1 MKSAASFGR
10 PLFGAALI
18 LAVSGAITW
27 ASPEYISDEL
37 KRRLIAAM
45 LGAVVVVYANAIP
58 KTLTALAQL
67 RCSPER
73 EQAAR
78 RFAGWSL
85 VLGGIGYMLAA
96 LFAPLG
102 SMHLV
107 GGGLLG
113 LALLAA
119 ILRCFGAGSRAVR
132 G

>member
-10 PLFGAALI
+10 PLLGAALI
-18 LAVSGAITW
+18 LAVSGALAW
-27 ASPEYISDEL
+27 AAPEHISDEL
-37 KRRLIAAM
+37 KQRLMAAL
-45 LGAVVVVYANAIP
+45 LGAVVVIYANAIP
-58 KTLTALAQL
+58 KSLTALAQL

-85 VLGGIGYMLAA
+85 VLGGINYMLAA

-102 SMHLV
+102 EMHLV
-107 GGGLLG
+107 GGSLLG
-113 LALLAA
+113 VALLAA
-119 ILRCFGAGSRAVR
+119 ILRCYGVGSPAAR

>member
-10 PLFGAALI
+10 PLLGAALI
-18 LAVSGAITW
+18 LAVSGALAW
-27 ASPEYISDEL
+27 AAPEHISDEL
-37 KRRLIAAM
+37 KQRLVAAL
-45 LGAVVVVYANAIP
+45 LGAVVVIYANAIP
-58 KTLTALAQL
+58 KSLTVLAQL

-85 VLGGIGYMLAA
+85 VLGCINYMLAA

-102 SMHLV
+102 AMHLV
-107 GGGLLG
+107 GGSLLG
-113 LALLAA
+113 VALLAA
-119 ILRCFGAGSRAVR
+119 VLRCYGVGSPAAR

>member
-10 PLFGAALI
+10 PLLGAALI

-45 LGAVVVVYANAIP
+45 LGAVVVMYANAIP

-85 VLGGIGYMLAA
+85 VLGGVGYMLAA
-96 LFAPLG
+96 LLAPLG
-102 SMHLV
+102 VMHLV
-107 GGGLLG
+107 GGGLLA
-113 LALLAA
+113 LALVVAT
-119 ILRCFGAGSRAVR
+119 LRCLGVGARAAR

>member
-10 PLFGAALI
+10 PLLGAALI

-45 LGAVVVVYANAIP
+45 LGAVVVMYANAIP

-85 VLGGIGYMLAA
+85 VLGGVGYILAA
-96 LFAPLG
+96 LLAPLG
-102 SMHLV
+102 VMHLV
-107 GGGLLG
+107 GGGLL
-113 LALLAA
+113 ALSLVVAT
-119 ILRCFGAGSRAVR
+119 LRCLGVDARAAR

>member
-10 PLFGAALI
+10 PLLGAALI
-18 LAVSGAITW
+18 LAVSGALAW
-27 ASPEYISDEL
+27 AAPEHISDEL
-37 KRRLIAAM
+37 KQRLVATL
-45 LGAVVVVYANAIP
+45 LGAVVVIYANAIP
-58 KTLTALAQL
+58 KSLTALAQL

-85 VLGGIGYMLAA
+85 VLGGINYMLAA

-102 SMHLV
+102 AMHLV
-107 GGGLLG
+107 GGSLLG
-113 LALLAA
+113 VALLAA
-119 ILRCFGAGSRAVR
+119 VLRCYGVGSPAAR

>member
-1 MKSAASFGR
+1 MTSAPSYGW
-10 PLFGAALI
+10 PLLGAALI
-18 LAVSGAITW
+18 LGISGALAW
-27 ASPEYISDEL
+27 ATPAYVSDEL
-37 KRRLIAAM
+37 ARRLVAAM

-58 KTLTALAQL
+58 KTLTALARL

-85 VLGGIGYMLAA
+85 VLGGVGYVLAA
-96 LFAPLG
+96 LLAPLA

-113 LALLAA
+113 VALLAA
-119 ILRCFGAGSRAVR
+119 VLRCTGIGSRAAR

>member
-1 MKSAASFGR
+1 MTSAASYGR
-10 PLFGAALI
+10 PLLGAALI
-18 LAVSGAITW
+18 LAVSGALAW
-27 ASPEYISDEL
+27 ASPAYVSDEL
-37 KRRLIAAM
+37 AQRLVAAM

-85 VLGGIGYMLAA
+85 VLGGVGYMLAA
-96 LFAPLG
+96 LFAPLA

-107 GGGLLG
+107 GGGVLG
-113 LALLAA
+113 VALLAA
-119 ILRCFGAGSRAVR
+119 ILRCTGIGSRAAR

>member
-1 MKSAASFGR
+1 MKSAASLGR
-10 PLFGAALI
+10 PLLGAALI
-18 LAVSGAITW
+18 LAVSGALAW
-27 ASPEYISDEL
+27 ASPEYISEEL
-37 KRRLIAAM
+37 KRRLVAAM

-85 VLGGIGYMLAA
+85 VLGGVGYMLAA
-96 LFAPLG
+96 LLAPLG
-102 SMHLV
+102 LMHPV
-107 GGGLLG
+107 GGGLL
-113 LALLAA
+113 ALSLVVAT
-119 ILRCFGAGSRAVR
+119 LRCLGVGARAAR